1 MVYLVGIFAVPN
13 YDVWKTEMVRG
24 RERRR
29 RHGVTRH
36 WVYRGSDDPNEVMMV
51 MELPTVEDA
60 KAFLAS
66 PEAGTRAWMDR
77 IGMEIYPAFFVGERI
92 EEADYGEPDDP
103 AQHA

>member
-24 RERRR
+24 TERRR

-36 WVYRGSDDPNEVMMV
+36 WIYRGSDDPDEVMV
-51 MELPTVEDA
+51 VFELPSLEGA

-66 PEAGTRAWMDR
+66 PEAGIRAWMDR
-77 IGMEIYPAFFVGERI
+77 IGMEIYPAFFVGEHI
-92 EEADYGEPDDP
+92 EEADYEEANEPVH
-103 AQHA
+103 QR

>member
-1 MVYLVGIFAVPN
+1 MVYLVSIFPVPD
-13 YDVWKTEMVRG
+13 YDLWQTELARG
-24 RERRR
+24 TERRR

-51 MELPTVEDA
+51 MELASLEDA

-77 IGMEIYPAFFVGERI
+77 IGMEIYPTFFVGERI
-92 EEADYGEPDDP
+92 EEADYEDTHDP
-103 AQHA
+103 AQRA